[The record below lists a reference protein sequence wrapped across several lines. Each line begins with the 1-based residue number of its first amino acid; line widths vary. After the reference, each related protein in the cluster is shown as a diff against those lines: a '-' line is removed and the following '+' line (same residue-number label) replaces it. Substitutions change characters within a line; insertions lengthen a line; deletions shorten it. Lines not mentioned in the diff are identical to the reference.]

1 MKGLN
6 IRPDTRN
13 LKEEK
18 LGTSFEFSGKEKDV
32 LGGRGHEDKGDEPP
46 DLSMKD
52 RFAVKVQIGG
62 TQGGAAEGK
71 AVEQVD
77 DDISNDDVSHQAGDA
92 QAGMF

>member
-32 LGGRGHEDKGDEPP
+32 LNRTLITQAPRSAINERGLIKLKIFSTVGDTIIQIKQKGTE
-46 DLSMKD
+46 
-52 RFAVKVQIGG
+52 
-62 TQGGAAEGK
+62 
-71 AVEQVD
+71 
-77 DDISNDDVSHQAGDA
+77 
-92 QAGMF
+92 